1 MRLGCTLHISALL
14 LPPPPLCVRCPL
26 PTCLPAFPPPPMPM
40 PRQAW
45 FTVWMQLLGF
55 TDFAASSLM
64 AAFSCGCALGG
75 LLGALRCA

>member
-1 MRLGCTLHISALL
+1 
-14 LPPPPLCVRCPL
+14 
-26 PTCLPAFPPPPMPM
+26 MPM